1 MKFHQQGG
9 VMHPVLADIVQCP
22 KCQSAVIT
30 PDDPFDGQALFCTN
44 PDCTYAR
51 TGFPMVAN
59 APVLIDFEQSVV
71 SRGAVADL
79 GHVAER
85 RRADNTLARWLYNFL
100 TRSPGPTAANART
113 FLAEVKKLSNDP
125 VVLVVGGGSI
135 GAGAE
140 ALYEDNDVTVIG
152 SDIYRNGNTDLVAD
166 GHRIPLAD
174 KSVHGVWIQAVL
186 EHVLEPH
193 RVAREIHRVLAERGL
208 VYAETPFMQQ
218 VHEGAYD
225 FSRFTASGHRWLFRG
240 FDQIDAGVTRGP
252 GTVMIWS
259 IRHLVRAIFRS
270 NKAGTA
276 AAMAFF
282 WLRYLDYLADGRYVA
297 DSASGVFFLGRR
309 SRRAVGHGDII
320 AYYENLGQPV
330 EADRAS
336 HHGGAL
342 SPQHSR

>member
-1 MKFHQQGG
+1 
-9 VMHPVLADIVQCP
+9 MHAALAEIIQCP
-22 KCQSAVIT
+22 KCGRTVVPHSESSSLI
-30 PDDPFDGQALFCTN
+30 CTN
-44 PDCTYAR
+44 PACTYAED
-51 TGFPMVAN
+51 GFPVVAN

-79 GHVAER
+79 GKVASR
-85 RRADNTLARWLYNFL
+85 RHADNTIVRRLYNFL
-100 TRSPGPTAANART
+100 TRTPGPTACNAQT

-140 ALYEDNDVTVIG
+140 ALYEDRDITVIG
-152 SDIYRNGNTDLVAD
+152 LDIYRNGNTDLVAD
-166 GHRIPLAD
+166 GHRIPLANG
-174 KSVHGVWIQAVL
+174 SIHGVWIQAVL

-193 RVAREIHRVLAERGL
+193 GVAREIHRVLAERGV

-240 FDQIDAGVTRGP
+240 FDQLRAGVTRGP

-276 AAMAFF
+276 AAMVFF
-282 WLRYLDYLADGRYVA
+282 WLRYLDHLADGRYAA
-297 DSASGVFFLGRR
+297 DSASGVFFLGRKSQR
-309 SRRAVGHGDII
+309 VIGHGDII
-320 AYYENLGQPV
+320 AYYDSLDRPV
-330 EADRAS
+330 DVRTPAR
-336 HHGGAL
+336 HRPRVL
-342 SPQHSR
+342 SPQR

>member
-1 MKFHQQGG
+1 
-9 VMHPVLADIVQCP
+9 MHAALAEIIQCP
-22 KCQSAVIT
+22 KCRCNVVQRDPLDSQSLMCA
-30 PDDPFDGQALFCTN
+30 N
-44 PDCTYAR
+44 PVCTYADE
-51 TGFPMVAN
+51 GFPVVAG

-71 SRGAVADL
+71 TRGAVAELDD
-79 GHVAER
+79 VAAR
-85 RRADNTLARWLYNFL
+85 RRADNTPARWLYNFL
-100 TRSPGPTAANART
+100 TRTPGPTAANAQA
-113 FLAEVKKLSNDP
+113 FLAEVKKLSRNP
-125 VVLVVGGGSI
+125 VVLVIGGGTV

-140 ALYEDNDVTVIG
+140 ALYEDNGVTVIG
-152 SDIYRNGNTDLVAD
+152 SDIYGNGNTHLVAD

-174 KSVHGVWIQAVL
+174 GSVHGVWIQAVL

-193 RVAREIHRVLAERGL
+193 RVAREIHRVLGERGV

-240 FDQIDAGVTRGP
+240 FDQLDAGATRGP

-282 WLRYLDYLADGRYVA
+282 WLRYLDRLTDGRFAA
-297 DSASGVFFLGRR
+297 DSASGVYFLGRK
-309 SRRAVGHGDII
+309 SRRAIGHGDII
-320 AYYENLGQPV
+320 AYYDCLDRQPANARLARPV
-330 EADRAS
+330 RAR
-336 HHGGAL
+336 AL
-342 SPQHSR
+342 APQR

>member
-1 MKFHQQGG
+1 
-9 VMHPVLADIVQCP
+9 MHATLAGIIQCP
-22 KCQSAVIT
+22 KCGGAVVPRAAT
-30 PDDPFDGQALFCTN
+30 RSLVCTN
-44 PDCTYAR
+44 PACTYAEA
-51 TGFPMVAN
+51 GFPVVAN

-71 SRGAVADL
+71 TRGAVADL
-79 GHVAER
+79 DAIAAR
-85 RRADNTLARWLYNFL
+85 RHADDNAARRLYNFF
-100 TRSPGPTAANART
+100 TRTPGPTAVNAQA
-113 FLAEVKKLSNDP
+113 FLAEVKKLSDEP

-140 ALYEDNDVTVIG
+140 ALYEDGDITLIG
-152 SDIYRNGNTDLVAD
+152 LDIYRNGNTDLVAD

-174 KSVHGVWIQAVL
+174 GSIHGVWIQAVL

-193 RVAREIHRVLAERGL
+193 CVVWEIYRVLTERGV

-240 FDQIDAGVTRGP
+240 FDQLRAGVTRGP

-276 AAMAFF
+276 AAMVFF
-282 WLRYLDYLADGRYVA
+282 WLRYLDRLADGRYAA
-297 DSASGVFFLGRR
+297 DSASGVFFLGRK
-309 SRRAVGHGDII
+309 SCRAMGHGDII
-320 AYYENLGQPV
+320 AYYDTLDRLA
-330 EADRAS
+330 EARAPAPRRPR
-336 HHGGAL
+336 AL
-342 SPQHSR
+342 SPQR